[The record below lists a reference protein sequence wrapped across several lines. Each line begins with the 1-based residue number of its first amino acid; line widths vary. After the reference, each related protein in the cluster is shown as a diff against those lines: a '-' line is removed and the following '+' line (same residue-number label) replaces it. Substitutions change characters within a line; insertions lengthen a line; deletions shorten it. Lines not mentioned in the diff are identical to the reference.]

1 MVEVE
6 LCEGGASKKVDNDNK
21 ASFVQLAA
29 QRRMIRGA
37 DDEIKAMAKV
47 RRRGEEK
54 GGKEEEMAG
63 MRG

>member
-6 LCEGGASKKVDNDNK
+6 LCEGGAGKKVDNENK

-47 RRRGEEK
+47 RRRG
-54 GGKEEEMAG
+54 
-63 MRG
+63 